1 MKKDT
6 PKNRRTW
13 ATTMYSRSSS
23 VDLGSPDMA
32 DFMKFRKIPNSRVT
46 MIENAYPASGFLVT
60 ARHRHTSTSWYTMF
74 QVPKSRTGK
83 A

>member
-6 PKNRRTW
+6 PKNRSAW

-32 DFMKFRKIPNSRVT
+32 DFMKFRKTPNSSVT
-46 MIENAYPASGFLVT
+46 TMENAYPASGLLVT
-60 ARHRHTSTSWYTMF
+60 ARQRHTSASW
-74 QVPKSRTGK
+74 
-83 A
+83 